1 MVRLNLRQIEAFRAV
16 VETGSMT
23 EAGAAL
29 GITQP
34 AVSRLVRDFE
44 CHFDLQLFRRQNGR
58 VEPTQDALAL
68 HHEVERCFGGLDQ
81 VVKFAHD
88 LSRYR
93 RKTLR
98 IAAPVGHSYFF
109 LPRVIERFNAECPDV
124 TISLRSCSS
133 PDVAASVANGQSDIG
148 IAILPSEVQG
158 VEIEKLPEISLV
170 CVIPENHAL
179 TALEVIGPGDLA
191 EIPLLLLSDYSLMSK
206 RVMQAFK
213 DADVPPNVIFDCTYA
228 GPICS
233 LVGGGMGVSILDRLT
248 ADAYAD
254 KGIVLRRFEPAIP
267 CELKLVLPAN
277 QALSAPAR
285 VLAEILQSSIDVDA

>member
-1 MVRLNLRQIEAFRAV
+1 MRLNLRQIEAFRAV

-23 EAGAAL
+23 EAGVAL

-44 CHFDLQLFRRQNGR
+44 DHFDLQLFRRQNGR

-68 HHEVERCFGGLDQ
+68 HQEVERCFGGLDQ
-81 VVKFAHD
+81 VVKFASD

-109 LPRVIERFNAECPDV
+109 LPRVIEQFNAQCPDV
-124 TISLRSCSS
+124 TVSLRSCSS
-133 PDVAASVANGQSDIG
+133 PDVAASVASGQSDIG

-158 VEIEKLPEISLV
+158 VVIKKLPEINLV
-170 CVIPENHAL
+170 CVLPENHPL
-179 TALEVIGPGDLA
+179 IEHQVIGPKELA
-191 EIPLLLLSDYSLMSK
+191 EVPLLLVSDYSLMSK
-206 RVMQAFK
+206 RVLQAFK
-213 DADVPPNVIFDCTYA
+213 DADVSPNVIFDCTYA

-233 LVGGGMGVSILDRLT
+233 LVASGMGVSILDRLT

-254 KGIVLRRFEPAIP
+254 KGIALRQFEPAIP

-277 QALSAPAR
+277 HALSAPVEA
-285 VLAEILQSSIDVDA
+285 VAQILQLAIP

>member
-23 EAGAAL
+23 DAGAAL

-34 AVSRLVRDFE
+34 AVSRLVRDLEDHFE
-44 CHFDLQLFRRQNGR
+44 LRLFRRQHGR
-58 VEPTQDALAL
+58 VVPTQDAMAL
-68 HHEVERCFGGLDQ
+68 HQEVKRCFGGLDQ
-81 VVKFAHD
+81 VVKFAND
-88 LSRYR
+88 LSRFR

-109 LPRVIERFNAECPDV
+109 LPRVIERFNAQYPDV
-124 TISLRSCSS
+124 TVSLRSCSS

-158 VEIEKLPEISLV
+158 VVIEKLPEINLV
-170 CVIPENHAL
+170 CVMPENHAL
-179 TALEVIGPGDLA
+179 IAHKVVGPRDLA
-191 EIPLLLLSDYSLMSK
+191 DVPLLLVSDYSLMSK
-206 RVMQAFK
+206 RVLQAFK
-213 DADVPPNVIFDCTYA
+213 DADVSPNVIFDCTYA

-233 LVGGGMGVSILDRLT
+233 LVAGGMGVSILDRLT

-254 KGIVLRRFEPAIP
+254 KGIALRRFEPAIP
-267 CELKLVLPAN
+267 CELKLVLPEK
-277 QALSAPAR
+277 QALSGPAEA
-285 VLAEILQSSIDVDA
+285 VAEILQLLIP